1 MGVWVTVV
9 LIGAIALPSLARKKK
24 MQPVGQQ
31 QQTVRVDS
39 LSPNNRKRYDYFLTE
54 AARQHAAGNYSAA
67 FDLYEHARNIDPNSA
82 TANYYLSLYLTE
94 MKQDSLGLLRL
105 QKAIEQDP
113 ENLIFAERLAQY
125 YISKG
130 KYEDA
135 INAYEAVYAKNHSN
149 TDVLRVLA
157 QLYQQQKNFKMMLNT
172 VSRLETEEGESE
184 QFTLTKMRIHEMMD
198 DKKAAYN
205 ELKSL
210 VEQHPLDMQYKT
222 MLGNWLMQHDR
233 QKEAFKYFTDVLKEE
248 PDNSYAQ
255 MSLYDYY
262 NATKQTDLANGMLDK
277 ILMSQKTDIQTKI
290 MMFRSFIQNNETEG
304 GDSTKVIA
312 LFDKVLNVPQPSS
325 EIAEVRAAYMSLK
338 KMPTDSVI
346 SAFKKVLDIAPDNA
360 NARIQTIQLL
370 WNQKKYH
377 EVIEQAKAAHEYNPE
392 EMIFYYFGGMAYYQN
407 KDEDAALNEFRLGV
421 AQVNK
426 LSANDLVSDLY
437 AVMGDILHQ
446 KNQKDAA
453 FAAYDSCLQWKA
465 DNVMAL
471 NNYAYYLS
479 EEGKDLHKAEAMSY
493 KTIKLE
499 PNNGT
504 YLDTYAWILFMEE
517 RYVDAKTY
525 IDAAL
530 KNRDSTENNST
541 VYRTVIL
548 GRIPVLESRIDIGLG
563 IYITLFHKQNPGV
576 GIKIGT
582 IVRFQLDGL
591 VAHRLS
597 LVQILAFLAQI
608 VGVVVERHY
617 VVGFPL
623 QTGIIGCKGC
633 ILLILLMQ
641 DVAHHG
647 IEIRNQVVGREFIHL
662 SYTQP
667 ELIERRIFVLILI
680 VSHTSEIIEDHL
692 FRIVFV
698 GSLRLLDHLM
708 IFLLIPEQLNGL
720 DARIGIVWSDIQH
733 LFEG

>member
-172 VSRLETEEGESE
+172 ISRLETEEGESE

-222 MLGNWLMQHDR
+222 MLGNWLMQHER

-262 NATKQTDLANGMLDK
+262 NATKQADLANGMLDK
-277 ILMSQKTDIQTKI
+277 ILMSQKTDTQTKI
-290 MMFRSFIQNNETEG
+290 MMLRSFIQNNETEG

-338 KMPTDSVI
+338 KMPADSVI

-392 EMIFYYFGGMAYYQN
+392 EMVFYYFGGMAYYQN

-504 YLDTYAWILFMEE
+504 D
-517 RYVDAKTY
+517 RK
-525 IDAAL
+525 
-530 KNRDSTENNST
+530 S
-541 VYRTVIL
+541 
-548 GRIPVLESRIDIGLG
+548 
-563 IYITLFHKQNPGV
+563 
-576 GIKIGT
+576 
-582 IVRFQLDGL
+582 
-591 VAHRLS
+591 
-597 LVQILAFLAQI
+597 
-608 VGVVVERHY
+608 VV
-617 VVGFPL
+617 
-623 QTGIIGCKGC
+623 
-633 ILLILLMQ
+633 
-641 DVAHHG
+641 
-647 IEIRNQVVGREFIHL
+647 
-662 SYTQP
+662 
-667 ELIERRIFVLILI
+667 
-680 VSHTSEIIEDHL
+680 
-692 FRIVFV
+692 
-698 GSLRLLDHLM
+698 
-708 IFLLIPEQLNGL
+708 
-720 DARIGIVWSDIQH
+720 
-733 LFEG
+733 

>member
-1 MGVWVTVV
+1 MVALLLGT
-9 LIGAIALPSLARKKK
+9 ATLPSLARKKK
-24 MQPVGQQ
+24 QIKAVAVEQDTIPAN
-31 QQTVRVDS
+31 DK
-39 LSPNNRKRYDYFLTE
+39 KRFDYFFLE
-54 AARQHAAGNYSAA
+54 AIRQQGAGNYSAA
-67 FDLYEHARNIDPNSA
+67 FDLLEHARAINPHA
-82 TANYYLSLYLTE
+82 AEVYYFQSVYYSQMKKDSIALACLEKAVSLN
-94 MKQDSLGLLRL
+94 
-105 QKAIEQDP
+105 P
-113 ENLIFAERLAQY
+113 ENQTYPERLAQY
-125 YISKG
+125 YIGNQQYDKAIDS
-130 KYEDA
+130 YEL
-135 INAYEAVYAKNHSN
+135 IYAHNHDN
-149 TDVLRVLA
+149 TDALRILL
-157 QLYQQQKNFKMMLNT
+157 QLYQQKNDFQKMLST
-172 VSRLETEEGESE
+172 IARLEKEEGESE
-184 QFTLTKMRIHEMMD
+184 QFTLSKMRVYEMMGD
-198 DKKAAYN
+198 SKAAYR
-205 ELKSL
+205 ELESL
-210 VEQHPLDMQYKT
+210 SDKHPLDMVYKT

-262 NATKQTDLANGMLDK
+262 NATKQADLANGMLDK
-277 ILMSQKTDIQTKI
+277 ILMSQKTDTQTKI

-541 VYRTVIL
+541 VLEHAGDIYAMNGMVNEAVGYWKQALDDDHQTEIL
-548 GRIPVLESRIDIGLG
+548 KWKIENKQ
-563 IYITLFHKQNPGV
+563 YISEEEFQRKKNPAAAEL
-576 GIKIGT
+576 KKSK
-582 IVRFQLDGL
+582 
-591 VAHRLS
+591 VAGKS
-597 LVQILAFLAQI
+597 A
-608 VGVVVERHY
+608 GKKNK
-617 VVGFPL
+617 
-623 QTGIIGCKGC
+623 KGKKK
-633 ILLILLMQ
+633 
-641 DVAHHG
+641 
-647 IEIRNQVVGREFIHL
+647 
-662 SYTQP
+662 
-667 ELIERRIFVLILI
+667 
-680 VSHTSEIIEDHL
+680 
-692 FRIVFV
+692 
-698 GSLRLLDHLM
+698 
-708 IFLLIPEQLNGL
+708 
-720 DARIGIVWSDIQH
+720 
-733 LFEG
+733 

>member
-1 MGVWVTVV
+1 
-9 LIGAIALPSLARKKK
+9 
-24 MQPVGQQ
+24 
-31 QQTVRVDS
+31 
-39 LSPNNRKRYDYFLTE
+39 
-54 AARQHAAGNYSAA
+54 
-67 FDLYEHARNIDPNSA
+67 
-82 TANYYLSLYLTE
+82 
-94 MKQDSLGLLRL
+94 
-105 QKAIEQDP
+105 
-113 ENLIFAERLAQY
+113 
-125 YISKG
+125 
-130 KYEDA
+130 
-135 INAYEAVYAKNHSN
+135 
-149 TDVLRVLA
+149 
-157 QLYQQQKNFKMMLNT
+157 MLNT

-277 ILMSQKTDIQTKI
+277 ILMSQKTDTQTKI

-446 KNQKDAA
+446 KIRRMQP
-453 FAAYDSCLQWKA
+453 LQP
-465 DNVMAL
+465 M
-471 NNYAYYLS
+471 
-479 EEGKDLHKAEAMSY
+479 
-493 KTIKLE
+493 
-499 PNNGT
+499 
-504 YLDTYAWILFMEE
+504 
-517 RYVDAKTY
+517 
-525 IDAAL
+525 
-530 KNRDSTENNST
+530 
-541 VYRTVIL
+541 
-548 GRIPVLESRIDIGLG
+548 IPVCSGKP
-563 IYITLFHKQNPGV
+563 T
-576 GIKIGT
+576 T
-582 IVRFQLDGL
+582 
-591 VAHRLS
+591 
-597 LVQILAFLAQI
+597 
-608 VGVVVERHY
+608 
-617 VVGFPL
+617 
-623 QTGIIGCKGC
+623 
-633 ILLILLMQ
+633 
-641 DVAHHG
+641 
-647 IEIRNQVVGREFIHL
+647 
-662 SYTQP
+662 
-667 ELIERRIFVLILI
+667 
-680 VSHTSEIIEDHL
+680 
-692 FRIVFV
+692 
-698 GSLRLLDHLM
+698 
-708 IFLLIPEQLNGL
+708 
-720 DARIGIVWSDIQH
+720 
-733 LFEG
+733 

>member
-1 MGVWVTVV
+1 MIVKIDLRNMGVWVTVV

-172 VSRLETEEGESE
+172 VNRLETEEGESE

-262 NATKQTDLANGMLDK
+262 NATKQADLANGMLDK
-277 ILMSQKTDIQTKI
+277 ILMSQKTDTQTKI

-338 KMPTDSVI
+338 KMTTDSVI

-541 VYRTVIL
+541 VLEHAGDIYAMNGMVNEAVGYWKQALDDDHQTEIL
-548 GRIPVLESRIDIGLG
+548 KWKIENKQ
-563 IYITLFHKQNPGV
+563 YISEEEFQRKKNPAAAELKKSKTAGKSA
-576 GIKIGT
+576 GKKN
-582 IVRFQLDGL
+582 R
-591 VAHRLS
+591 
-597 LVQILAFLAQI
+597 
-608 VGVVVERHY
+608 
-617 VVGFPL
+617 
-623 QTGIIGCKGC
+623 KGKKK
-633 ILLILLMQ
+633 
-641 DVAHHG
+641 
-647 IEIRNQVVGREFIHL
+647 
-662 SYTQP
+662 
-667 ELIERRIFVLILI
+667 
-680 VSHTSEIIEDHL
+680 
-692 FRIVFV
+692 
-698 GSLRLLDHLM
+698 
-708 IFLLIPEQLNGL
+708 
-720 DARIGIVWSDIQH
+720 
-733 LFEG
+733 